1 MRQDKL
7 TEGKTV
13 ATFLYEQ
20 QIDIVRQYAEYS
32 GLTNF
37 SAALRMI
44 INTFGRE
51 HNFRNGDDGDKQQE
65 TAA

>member
-1 MRQDKL
+1 MRQEKL

-20 QIDIVRQYAEYS
+20 QIDIVKQYAEYS

-51 HNFRNGDDGDKQQE
+51 HNFRNNGEEPVQE